1 MCFFVCFVQ
10 EVQFESPV
18 CGFSKYIYSVSQV
31 LKEHFPLKKK
41 KGLCTFWQVIG
52 SIHFSLHQVSSSSLY
67 FLYIFCKKNVFEF

>member
-31 LKEHFPLKKK
+31 LKEHFPLQKKK
-41 KGLCTFWQVIG
+41 KVYVRSG
-52 SIHFSLHQVSSSSLY
+52 
-67 FLYIFCKKNVFEF
+67 K

>member
-1 MCFFVCFVQ
+1 MFFFVCFVQ

-41 KGLCTFWQVIG
+41 RFMYVLASNWEYSFQPASSFVLVIVLF
-52 SIHFSLHQVSSSSLY
+52 IY
-67 FLYIFCKKNVFEF
+67 FL

>member
-41 KGLCTFWQVIG
+41 KKVYVRSG
-52 SIHFSLHQVSSSSLY
+52 
-67 FLYIFCKKNVFEF
+67 K